1 MIHEEEEES
10 DERNKKEK
18 RSNKNKLAVG
28 LRSVR
33 FGSVIDKTE
42 TETDFRFGNWYLPKP
57 ISFGFI
63 DYRNR

>member
-1 MIHEEEEES
+1 MTLF
-10 DERNKKEK
+10 R
-18 RSNKNKLAVG
+18 LG

-57 ISFGFI
+57 IGFGFI